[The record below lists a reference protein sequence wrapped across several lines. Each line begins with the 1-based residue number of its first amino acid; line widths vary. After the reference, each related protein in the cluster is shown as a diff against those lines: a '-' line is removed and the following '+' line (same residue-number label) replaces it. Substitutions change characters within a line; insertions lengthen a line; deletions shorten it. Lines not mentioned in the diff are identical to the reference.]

1 SSDEDGSDFRT
12 YTSAFQA
19 GVELRK
25 AMAHALNKFR
35 MSGAR
40 SIGTDVEAGEVDP
53 GDIEEAA
60 EAIESDMSPLAALAV
75 EPLESIKFLNGR
87 ETETATEIAH
97 GPGIAIALSQS
108 VFRNAVFGR
117 AQSRITN
124 ALRHKRL
131 TGHLI
136 QEPTEKSYQA
146 RLEDYRE
153 FAGRLEKLLLAV
165 LHVLAITRRPEA
177 IDLAMTI
184 RPDIDFGSLA
194 DDTSQEPEWQD
205 SSIISI
211 SAVRAAERFYD
222 YAGARAAGNDPLVAL
237 MADARKAF
245 RGNARQGF
253 NDDDLKKDE
262 VVDSF
267 AEAVPHLLSL
277 RREIDAFVRFAA
289 SQEWDALFD
298 SDTAVFTQQFQL
310 LYGVQHGA

>member
-1 SSDEDGSDFRT
+1 
-12 YTSAFQA
+12 
-19 GVELRK
+19 
-25 AMAHALNKFR
+25 

-53 GDIEEAA
+53 GDIEEAV

-87 ETETATEIAH
+87 ETETAKEIAH
-97 GPGIAIALSQS
+97 GPGIAIALWQS

-136 QEPTEKSYQA
+136 HEPTEKSYQA

-205 SSIISI
+205 P
-211 SAVRAAERFYD
+211 R
-222 YAGARAAGNDPLVAL
+222 
-237 MADARKAF
+237 
-245 RGNARQGF
+245 
-253 NDDDLKKDE
+253 
-262 VVDSF
+262 
-267 AEAVPHLLSL
+267 
-277 RREIDAFVRFAA
+277 
-289 SQEWDALFD
+289 
-298 SDTAVFTQQFQL
+298 
-310 LYGVQHGA
+310 